1 MSNSNLI
8 DQVRRKLNITW
19 EDTDTTLRIKEMIE
33 SAVPDLK
40 HKLGITDSDFDF
52 SRPGAENLLFLSYCL
67 YEWNHALDEFDLNYA
82 RMIAQVRQK
91 HEVAQYLTESE
102 DDDSEQETV

>member
-1 MSNSNLI
+1 MSNENLI
-8 DQVRRKLNITW
+8 KQVRQKLNITW
-19 EDTDTTLRIKEMIE
+19 DDTDTDSRIREMID

-40 HKLGITDSDFDF
+40 HKLGIVDSDFDF
-52 SRPGAENLLFLSYCL
+52 SQPGAENLLFLSYCL

-91 HEVAQYLTESE
+91 HEVTQYLAESGGEESE
-102 DDDSEQETV
+102 